1 MTVNLGR
8 LQLFRVLNFIR
19 PPPPARLATGF
30 GWIRVAKN
38 GVARAAQINQP
49 WGQAAP
55 GSQPPSR
62 DEEDRSGR
70 QARSAGATPWV
81 SMIPGDETPD
91 GHHDLSPRVSRRDR
105 ESLRTALAAQPT
117 PAGCAGLIVCRGGAL
132 PSPRR
137 SASPPHP
144 LFSPPL
150 APSSSSSPPAPSCS
164 QSAVPTHSLAPF
176 GERCLFRAR
185 TAQTP
190 DSRSPA
196 GALGLSP
203 RSGAPSTTAV
213 LHAQRPSEVRLLPL
227 LP

>member
-81 SMIPGDETPD
+81 SM
-91 GHHDLSPRVSRRDR
+91 
-105 ESLRTALAAQPT
+105 
-117 PAGCAGLIVCRGGAL
+117 
-132 PSPRR
+132 
-137 SASPPHP
+137 
-144 LFSPPL
+144 
-150 APSSSSSPPAPSCS
+150 
-164 QSAVPTHSLAPF
+164 SAVPTHSLAPF

-185 TAQTP
+185 STAQTP